1 LGTPIPGSAEARRP
15 LAVERDLIGLF
26 ILSRSNLTF
35 ALLLFVSVVEC
46 TAQDV
51 TAGRELFQ
59 RSCTACHGGNAKGG
73 RGPDL
78 TSGQWRWGGADSD
91 IARNIRNGI
100 PATEMPAF
108 PLGET
113 QAKQIVAYLRS
124 LAPAPEAA
132 SKGDPVAGRAL
143 FFGSAGCSKC
153 HMFFGQ
159 GGRLGPDL
167 SVPSGGRQPVNPRQA
182 ILNPDESL
190 RRGYETV
197 EVEFNNGQL
206 LRGVKKNEDTF
217 SIQIMDEQEQFHLLL
232 KKDLKHIDS
241 PHKSL
246 MPAAHLDSNQL
257 ENILAF
263 LGKGRPEPATEWRP
277 SADLN
282 VSFSRLAK
290 ASSEPNNWLT
300 YWGNYQGT
308 HHSELASI
316 TPANVGSLA
325 ARWSFQFGAGAVES
339 VPLVVDGLMFVT
351 GPLNNAAALDARTGR
366 PIWRY
371 TRTLPKV
378 PAHCTVMA
386 NRGLALLGDRLFM
399 GTLDAHLVSLDAKT
413 GSVIW
418 DVPVEDYQRGFT
430 ITLAPLA
437 IDGKIIVGT
446 TAGECALSG
455 FVDAYDAATGKLL
468 WRHRTIAQKGDPNRS
483 TWPNDKAADT
493 GGGPTWMTGTY
504 DAETDTLFWTVGNP
518 APDYDGSVRA
528 GDNLYTCSVL
538 ALDPATGKRKWYFQF
553 SPHDTHD
560 WDANETPVLVD
571 LPFRGT
577 SRKLLIQANRNAFY
591 YVLDRQTG
599 QFLQGKAFAHQTWAD
614 GLDDSGHPIVKP
626 GTAPTPEGT
635 YVCPDAQGATNFAA
649 PSFDPKTTLFFLA
662 VREAC
667 AVYTSKTREP
677 EPGTGYTGT
686 GQRLDEVVAAHGAIR
701 ALDPTTGD
709 TRWNFPIQDGSSAA
723 GVLSTAGGVVFATV
737 ADGNLIAL
745 SAVDGKFL
753 WQYQTGER
761 IRSSPMS
768 YAVDGKQYVAV
779 SAGSVLF
786 SFALLDR

>member
-1 LGTPIPGSAEARRP
+1 LHNFH
-15 LAVERDLIGLF
+15 LK
-26 ILSRSNLTF
+26 LTS
-35 ALLLFVSVVEC
+35 LLFVSAAILA
-46 TAQDV
+46 AQDPAASGDIA
-51 TAGRELFQ
+51 AGRLLFQ

-78 TSGQWRWGGADSD
+78 TSGQWRWGSSDAD
-91 IARNIRNGI
+91 IAHNILTGI
-100 PATEMPAF
+100 PNTEMPAF
-108 PLGET
+108 PLTPVQG
-113 QAKQIVAYLRS
+113 KQIVAYLRS
-124 LAPAPEAA
+124 LANAPPEEAA
-132 SKGDPVAGRAL
+132 KGDPAAGREL
-143 FFGSAGCSKC
+143 FFGSAGCSRC

-167 SVPSGGRQPVNPRQA
+167 SLPPGGRRPVNMRQA

-190 RRGYETV
+190 RHNYETV
-197 EVEFNNGQL
+197 EVRLNNGQL

-217 SIQIMDEQEQFHLLL
+217 SIQIMDEKEQLHMLR
-232 KKDLKHIDS
+232 KSDLKQITN
-241 PHKSL
+241 PRKSL
-246 MPAAHLDSNQL
+246 MPAPHLNPAEL
-257 ENILAF
+257 GNILAF
-263 LGKGRPEPATEWRP
+263 LASGKPAVSTAPAEWHP

-282 VSFSRLAK
+282 VSFSRLTN
-290 ASSEPNNWLT
+290 ASAEPQNWLT
-300 YWGNYQGT
+300 YWGNYQST
-308 HHSELASI
+308 HHSSLSSI
-316 TPANVGSLA
+316 TPRNVRSLA
-325 ARWSFQFGAGAVES
+325 ARWSYQFGNGSVES
-339 VPLVVDGLMFVT
+339 VPLVVDGLMFVS
-351 GPLNNAAALDARTGR
+351 GPQNNAAALDARTGR

-371 TRTLPKV
+371 TRTLPNV
-378 PAHCTVMA
+378 AAHCTVMT
-386 NRGLALLGDRLFM
+386 NRGLAVLGDRLFM

-418 DVPVEDYQRGFT
+418 DVPVEDYQKGFS

-437 IDGKIIVGT
+437 IDGKIIVGI
-446 TAGECALSG
+446 TAGECALTG
-455 FVDAYDAATGKLL
+455 FVDAYDAATGKRL

-518 APDYDGSVRA
+518 SPDYDGSVRA

-538 ALDPATGKRKWYFQF
+538 ALDPATGKLKWYFQF

-571 LPFRGT
+571 LPFRGRT
-577 SRKLLIQANRNAFY
+577 RKLLIQANRNAFY

-614 GLDDSGHPIVKP
+614 GLDDNGHPIVKP
-626 GTAPTPEGT
+626 GSTPTPEGT
-635 YVCPDAQGATNFAA
+635 YVCPDATGATNFAA
-649 PSFDPKTTLFFLA
+649 PSFDPKTALFFVA

-667 AVYTSKTREP
+667 AVYSSRTREP
-677 EPGTGYTGT
+677 EPGAGYTGT
-686 GQRLDEVVAAHGAIR
+686 GQRLDEVVGAFGAIR
-701 ALDPTTGD
+701 ALDATTGD
-709 TRWNFPIQDGSSAA
+709 TRWNFPIQEGSSSA
-723 GVLSTAGGVVFATV
+723 GVLSTGGGLVFATV

-745 SAVDGKFL
+745 AAANGKFL

-761 IRSSPMS
+761 IRSSPIS
-768 YAVDGKQYVAV
+768 YSVDGKQYIAV

-786 SFALLDR
+786 SFALPDL